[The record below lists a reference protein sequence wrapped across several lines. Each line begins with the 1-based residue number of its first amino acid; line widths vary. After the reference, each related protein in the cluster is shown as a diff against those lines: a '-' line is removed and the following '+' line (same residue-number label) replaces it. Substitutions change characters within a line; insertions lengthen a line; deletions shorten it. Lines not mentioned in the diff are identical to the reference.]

1 MQMNTSIDKLFGTGP
16 KTAVETQQD
25 EARAAGRFAIYAAGL
40 LAVAITLAGWL
51 IVSAGAMNVSAAAPA
66 EQLPQVPY
74 FPSQYV
80 NQATEPLP
88 MPATF

>member
-1 MQMNTSIDKLFGTGP
+1 MNTLIDNLFGSVT

-40 LAVAITLAGWL
+40 LAVAVTLAGWL
-51 IVSAGAMNVSAAAPA
+51 IVSTGSMNVSAGAPA

-74 FPSQYV
+74 FPSQFV
-80 NQATEPLP
+80 NQATEPSP
-88 MPATF
+88 VPATF